1 MEKELKE
8 MTVRE
13 LLELKARLFQQA
25 HGKGLLASTP
35 YGKRARGAMDINVD
49 KSMLEQNPA
58 TWAEKNSRATQY
70 HSPSRRT
77 RNNLVSSV
85 IRLRTMLSKAEMH
98 NASLPE
104 KPIKQRTPKRF
115 PRK

>member
-49 KSMLEQNPA
+49 KSMLGLKKIQEQRSTIAPA
-58 TWAEKNSRATQY
+58 EEQGITW
-70 HSPSRRT
+70 
-77 RNNLVSSV
+77 
-85 IRLRTMLSKAEMH
+85 
-98 NASLPE
+98 
-104 KPIKQRTPKRF
+104 F
-115 PRK
+115 PLL